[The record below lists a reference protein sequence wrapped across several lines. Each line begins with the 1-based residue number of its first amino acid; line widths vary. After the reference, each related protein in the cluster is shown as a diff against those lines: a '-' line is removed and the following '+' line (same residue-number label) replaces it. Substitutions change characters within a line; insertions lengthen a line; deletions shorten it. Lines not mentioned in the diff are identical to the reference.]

1 MKNFI
6 KLFLLFIVVPVFLH
20 AQGNYKPG
28 YVVTIKGDTI
38 SGYIDYRGWDMNPD
52 YVKFKKTQASP
63 VEKLTVN
70 EINSFVV
77 NKIASYKKY
86 TGTISMDN
94 ANENNVQENRD
105 TSFKMASVFLKV
117 LQKGRNIALYSYSDN
132 LKTRLF
138 IGDQPDYQ
146 PVELVYRLYYDMAA
160 VKIFEHGRTVN
171 ENTYMSQ
178 LYNLATKYNAISPTL
193 QRDIEDSGY
202 REYYV
207 LQVVKKINNTTK

>member
-1 MKNFI
+1 MKIFYRFF
-6 KLFLLFIVVPVFLH
+6 LATFLLPILSL

-28 YVVTIKGDTI
+28 YIVTLKGDTI
-38 SGYIDYRGWDMNPD
+38 PGYIDYRGWDMNPD
-52 YVKFKKTQASP
+52 YVKFKKAQASA

-70 EINSFVV
+70 EINSFSV
-77 NKIASYKKY
+77 NKITSYKKY
-86 TGTISMDN
+86 TGPLSMDN

-105 TSFKMASVFLKV
+105 TSFKIASVFLKV

-146 PVELVYRLYYDMAA
+146 PVELVYRLYYDMDA

-171 ENTYMSQ
+171 ENTYMWQ
-178 LYNLATKYNAISPTL
+178 LYNLATKYNAVSTAL
-193 QRDIEDSGY
+193 QRDIEDSTY

-207 LQVVKKINNTTK
+207 LQVVKKINRATK